1 MKNLIFINIAL
12 LIFSANVTA
21 DTIKVGKINDI
32 YVADKLIDSTIS
44 IDFEQSFYPG
54 TPLTSTQLEGLVTSD
69 YRTSVKSPVSSLSFL
84 DLGFTGSMYGGAGN
98 DLVLFF
104 VGNSTSFGLD
114 VIAKGTGSMTSTAG
128 IYDITP
134 TDAVYNDDGTWI
146 CLNGIDSN
154 CTNGYP
160 LSAIF
165 IDFGDAYNG
174 VEISSIHLNF
184 GNGFNGAG
192 SSNFA
197 LAGGFHNTAVVPLP
211 LPIILFGSGLALLGW
226 TACRKTT

>member
-1 MKNLIFINIAL
+1 MKNFILINLAL
-12 LIFSANVTA
+12 LIASTSALA
-21 DTIKVGKINDI
+21 DTIKVGNISDI
-32 YVADKLIDSTIS
+32 YVADRFIDSTVS

-54 TPLTSTQLEGLVTSD
+54 TPLSSAELQALVTSD
-69 YRTSVKSPVSSLSFL
+69 FRTSVKSPVSSLSFI
-84 DLGFTGSMYGGAGN
+84 DLGFTGSMYGGAGD

-114 VIAKGTGSMTSTAG
+114 IISTDNESIISG
-128 IYDITP
+128 IFDIT
-134 TDAVYNDDGTWI
+134 TSDAVYNDDGTWI
-146 CLNGIDSN
+146 CLNGTDNI

-165 IDFGDAYNG
+165 IDFGEAYDG
-174 VEISSIHLNF
+174 TEISKIHLNF
-184 GNGFNGAG
+184 GNGFNGTG

-211 LPIILFGSGLALLGW
+211 LPALLFSSGLAFLGW
-226 TACRKTT
+226 AGRRRNKA